1 MTSGLVKIIKDTVLH
16 PRSFLLENSGVKQTI
31 AKNTFWLSFSMVL
44 SKIIRYFLII
54 YVARILGATEY
65 GVFSFAMSFV
75 ALFSIFADLGITS
88 LISRE
93 VAKEEKSGIHISAA
107 FTLKLLLTIATLVL
121 IVIASFLIPQVAK
134 TRITILI
141 LAGYILING
150 LAVFF
155 YNCFYGKQ
163 EMQYQSV
170 TEIISVSL
178 TTILGIYLVSLVS
191 RAYILAI
198 AYLVGAIVAF
208 LIIFFIFKKR
218 FRSIFKFDFNKTEW
232 KRIINW
238 SWPLALGGLF
248 AAIYTN
254 TDSLMMGF
262 WHIFNQIGYYN
273 VAQKIVGMA
282 IVPAGL
288 IAASFFP
295 ALTKAHSNQEI
306 KKMQKL
312 FNYQNIIL
320 AMIAIPIIIGGYI
333 VANGLIIHLYG
344 IEYQPAIK
352 AFRILILMGGISY
365 LVAPL
370 GSALFIYNQ
379 QKRTF
384 WVTVWAALLNVVLN
398 TFLIPYF
405 GLYGAAWAS
414 VATFALSFILLSYY
428 TQKLTSLKFLNWRLI
443 KYLFVFLLSSILMGL
458 VLLLLTAHNVNPFLK
473 ISIGTLVYLA
483 CLAIFWQLFLKPDFF
498 SSRSLT

>member
-1 MTSGLVKIIKDTVLH
+1 VAIFQKIRSNLLHNKDT
-16 PRSFLLENSGVKQTI
+16 KQTI
-31 AKNTFWLSFSMVL
+31 VKNTFWLSFSTIL
-44 SKIIRYFLII
+44 SKIIKYFLII

-65 GVFSFAMSFV
+65 GVFNFAMSFV
-75 ALFSIFADLGITS
+75 ALFNIFADLGITS

-107 FTLKLLLTIATLVL
+107 FTLKLLLTIATLAL
-121 IVIASFLIPQVAK
+121 IIVASFLIPQVAK

-163 EMQYQSV
+163 EMQYRSV

-208 LIIFFIFKKR
+208 LIIFFIFKK
-218 FRSIFKFDFNKTEW
+218 KFGSTLKLDFNKKEW
-232 KRIINW
+232 KKIFNW
-238 SWPLALGGLF
+238 SWPLALGGVF

-262 WHIFNQIGYYN
+262 WHLFNQIGYYN
-273 VAQKIVGMA
+273 AAQKIVGVA
-282 IVPAGL
+282 IIPAGL
-288 IAASFFP
+288 IAISFFP
-295 ALTKAHSNQEI
+295 ALTKSHSNQE
-306 KKMQKL
+306 KQKMQKL
-312 FNYQNIIL
+312 FDSQNIIL
-320 AMIAIPIIIGGYI
+320 AMIAIPIVVGGYI
-333 VANGLIIHLYG
+333 LANGLIIHLYG
-344 IEYQPAIK
+344 LEYQPAIK

-370 GSALFIYNQ
+370 GRALFIYNQ

-384 WVTVWAALLNVVLN
+384 WVTIWAALLNVVLN
-398 TFLIPYF
+398 AFLIPKF

-428 TQKLTSLKFLNWRLI
+428 TQKLTPLKIVNRRLI
-443 KYLFVFLLSSILMGL
+443 KYLFVFLSSSLLMGL
-458 VLLLLTAHNVNPFLK
+458 VLLFLAAHNVNPFLK
-473 ISIGTLVYLA
+473 IGIGTLVYFA
-483 CLAIFWQLFLKPDFF
+483 CLAIFWASMFRGRSNLF
-498 SSRSLT
+498 